1 MDIGAPIRELGPV
14 DSDALGQ
21 AILNQD
27 EEAWLEEKHRQ
38 QAYDVHRETESIV
51 MVFVDLD
58 DWPNMAIK
66 KEPGWDR
73 LAAVAVPVMHDVIG
87 RFYPK
92 GGTII
97 RAMAAKV
104 LAGGKIKPHRDSH
117 PSFGRGHRIH
127 VPIQTN
133 PRVRFMIDGR
143 PYKLQVGQAYEI
155 NNQKQHSVMNKGT
168 EDRITFIFD
177 YVPPEELGRVAGPIG
192 RSN

>member
-1 MDIGAPIRELGPV
+1 MDIDALIRELGPV

-27 EEAWLEEKHRQ
+27 EEAWREEKHRQ

-73 LAAVAVPVMHDVIG
+73 LATVAVPVMHDVIG

-104 LAGGKIKPHRDSH
+104 MAGGKIKPHRDSH